1 MLVGNLMPLDEY
13 TELHNK
19 AALVF
24 QAHWRGRRDRL
35 QFRKSLRE
43 IEVSKPAGI
52 PAYICGNEPVIP
64 LFTPFDVERQYVYV
78 GTGGLQNLNWICGMH
93 EKPRIVPK
101 FYLVDYSIQMT
112 AFWFFIKD
120 RMIHS
125 TSYTSFYENIL
136 NFEQNL
142 APLCAGQNAADIVC
156 EQFMNLENLDVSFEF
171 LKELITKMSIVRA
184 DWRDENVF
192 RFILQRTDQ
201 NIPIIVYASNIVEFL
216 GNDYDGFKRD
226 FVLKEGETS
235 VTKVLGSLSIL
246 EPEHVIH
253 TRTSHDLY
261 YENGCRIHPDKF
273 IIISQNPSVQEQLNK
288 LSAPEFGGLYKP
300 TTEKNAEEFAT
311 RVTL

>member
-1 MLVGNLMPLDEY
+1 MPLHEY
-13 TELHNK
+13 TERHNQ

-24 QAHWRGRRDRL
+24 QAHWRGRHDRL
-35 QFRKSLRE
+35 QFRKSLRD

-64 LFTPFDVERQYVYV
+64 QFTPFDVERQYVYV
-78 GTGGLQNLNWICGMH
+78 GTGGLQNLNWICGMND
-93 EKPRIVPK
+93 ELLIVPK

-125 TSYTSFYENIL
+125 TSYTSFYENIHH
-136 NFEQNL
+136 FEQNL
-142 APLCAGQNAADIVC
+142 APLCAYQYVADIVC
-156 EQFMNLENLDVSFEF
+156 EQFMNLESLDVSFEF
-171 LKELITKMSIVRA
+171 LKELITKMTIVRA

-192 RFILQRTDQ
+192 RFIRQRTDKS
-201 NIPIIVYASNIVEFL
+201 IPIIVYASNILEFL
-216 GNDYDGFKRD
+216 GNDYDTFQRD

-235 VTKVLGSLSIL
+235 VTKVLNTLSIL

-261 YENGCRIHPDKF
+261 YENGCRIRPDKF
-273 IIISQNPSVQEQLNK
+273 IIISQNPSVQDQLNK
-288 LSAPEFGGLYKP
+288 LSAPELGSLYKP
-300 TTEKNAEEFAT
+300 SLEKNAEELST